1 MESWERNSKPGFN
14 TKVVETPKSSCEAFG
29 SPSIF
34 NLVPSEEK
42 LVSVGLYNK
51 FDYVTC
57 KETQQVG
64 FMLLPWGKK
73 RKAATRGFIRL
84 QCSSP
89 IYLFF
94 FFALCKMYLYSSVS
108 HSHSGCGL
116 YLWQH
121 DCSCCTSC
129 PERIFQF
136 SGCRWSCREKYL
148 VCFNS
153 AVWLHV
159 GVIFKTLRSFNI
171 KAKVWEQK
179 KTTLEDWNKNVLHYI
194 QQNIKWYLYGFMC
207 LSIFRI

>member
-51 FDYVTC
+51 FDYVTR

-89 IYLFF
+89 IYLFI

-136 SGCRWSCREKYL
+136 SGCRWSCRENIWFVSTQL
-148 VCFNS
+148 FDCMWES
-153 AVWLHV
+153 SSRLW
-159 GVIFKTLRSFNI
+159 GVSTLKQRFGSKRRQLWRTETKMFFITSNKT
-171 KAKVWEQK
+171 
-179 KTTLEDWNKNVLHYI
+179 
-194 QQNIKWYLYGFMC
+194 
-207 LSIFRI
+207 